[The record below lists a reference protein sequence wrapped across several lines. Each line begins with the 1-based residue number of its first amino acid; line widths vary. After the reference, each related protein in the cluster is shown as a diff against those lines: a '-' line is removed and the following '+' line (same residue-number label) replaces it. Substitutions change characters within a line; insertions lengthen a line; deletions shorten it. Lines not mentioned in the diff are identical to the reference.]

1 MSLMPFVV
9 LLAAPL
15 SIVASGC
22 DRKPSETK
30 WIGTWST
37 SPQAFMPGSLET
49 FRNQS
54 IRLIVHTSAGG
65 GQVRIRL
72 SNAFGDG
79 PLRIGSAHVARRTS
93 GADIDPASDRALTFT
108 GKSLATISAG
118 SELLSD
124 PVEMN
129 VPAQSDLAITLF
141 FPNETPATTSHFL
154 ALQTNY
160 VSPATGDSNADA
172 KFPIG
177 KTIESW
183 PFLTA
188 VEVTSSAR
196 AFSIVVFGDS
206 TVDGDGSTSDANRRW
221 PDVLATKLQTGGKKE
236 AGILNQGIIGN
247 RLLNGSPQQAGS
259 EFGNALGES
268 GLIRFKRDALAQAG
282 VKYVIV
288 RIGIN
293 DIGFPGSFAP
303 KLEQVSA
310 EELIEAYRRLI
321 AQARKSNLR
330 IIGSTMSPFEDATP
344 APGYYTAE
352 KEVLRQQVNAWIRD
366 SGEFDAVIDCDLIL
380 RDPNHP
386 SRLNRNYDSGDHL
399 HPNDVGYAA
408 TVEAIPLSLFEIH
421 GGGD

>member
-1 MSLMPFVV
+1 
-9 LLAAPL
+9 
-15 SIVASGC
+15 
-22 DRKPSETK
+22 
-30 WIGTWST
+30 
-37 SPQAFMPGSLET
+37 
-49 FRNQS
+49 
-54 IRLIVHTSAGG
+54 
-65 GQVRIRL
+65 
-72 SNAFGDG
+72 
-79 PLRIGSAHVARRTS
+79 
-93 GADIDPASDRALTFT
+93 
-108 GKSLATISAG
+108 
-118 SELLSD
+118 
-124 PVEMN
+124 
-129 VPAQSDLAITLF
+129 LAITLF
-141 FPNETPATTSHFL
+141 FSNETPATTSHFL